1 MKNALKKFRNNFDSV
16 RNEEAGDVIQNVLMI
31 AVFVIIAGIVG
42 SILYK
47 AITDQANNTKNCI
60 AGVGTK
66 AGLAGNGNSSAKCK

>member
-1 MKNALKKFRNNFDSV
+1 MKNALMKFRNNFDSV

-47 AITDQANNTKNCI
+47 AITTQANNTKNCI

-66 AGLAGNGNSSAKCK
+66 AGLAGDGSASAKCK